1 MKVAATLVALAGV
14 ANAFAPAQ
22 NVNKGTALSAVED
35 MAGSTM
41 PFKAFDPLG
50 LATLGSDSTL
60 AWFRAAELK
69 HSRAAMLATSGYL
82 VQAAGFH
89 FPGMLSSDV
98 SFETLSA
105 MKPLDAWDA
114 VPDLGKAQIYF
125 TIFFAEVVSEAK
137 GTHYTKGGDY
147 PTIVFPNIN
156 FASSDPEKLKV
167 QQSRELNNGRLA
179 MIAIMSFVSAANIE
193 GSVPALIGNPM
204 F

>member
-60 AWFRAAELK
+60 AWLRAAELK
-69 HSRAAMLATSGYL
+69 HSRVAMLATSGYL

-105 MKPLDAWDA
+105 MKPLM
-114 VPDLGKAQIYF
+114 LGMLYLTLVSRFQSVCL
-125 TIFFAEVVSEAK
+125 VVA
-137 GTHYTKGGDY
+137 
-147 PTIVFPNIN
+147 
-156 FASSDPEKLKV
+156 
-167 QQSRELNNGRLA
+167 
-179 MIAIMSFVSAANIE
+179 
-193 GSVPALIGNPM
+193 
-204 F
+204 